1 MKIKNPHEPI
11 WFAKYQPQTIEDLIL
26 PQELKKS
33 LKYHVANEIVPNFG
47 LFSNSPGTGKSST
60 VNSILKEM
68 GGEALW
74 INASM
79 ESGIDVLRGKITNFA
94 SQQSFDNK
102 QKIVVLDEADHM
114 SSNAQA
120 AFRGFIDEFS
130 DNCSFIFTGNFKDK
144 IIQPLLDRLEVYNYD
159 EFKKTEMARQI
170 LERLI
175 FILDK
180 EGKEYKKEDLVSVIN
195 TFYPSIRSMI
205 GALQKYST
213 TGTLIIPEGELDNL
227 DKFSKLM
234 ETIKTKS
241 FNAMIESVNDISAP
255 SSFYPWLYK
264 NLNKFFE
271 KENLPKAVL
280 SLAKFQDMDSRAV
293 DKNLNTAACCTELMT
308 QCQIK

>member
-1 MKIKNPHEPI
+1 MTIFNKKDPI
-11 WFAKYQPQTIEDLIL
+11 WFERYKPQAIEDLIL
-26 PQELKKS
+26 PPELKNS
-33 LKYHVANEIVPNFG
+33 LKYHVAHETVPNFG

-60 VNSILKEM
+60 VNAILKAIN
-68 GGEALW
+68 GEALW

-94 SQQSFDNK
+94 SQQSFDDK

-130 DNCSFIFTGNFKDK
+130 ENCSFIFTGNFKEK
-144 IIQPLLDRLEVYNYD
+144 IIQPLLDRLEIYNYD
-159 EFKKTEMARQI
+159 EFKKTEMARPI

-175 FILDK
+175 FILDT
-180 EGKEYKKEDLVSVIN
+180 EEKEYKKEDLVSIIN
-195 TFYPSIRSMI
+195 TFYPSIRSMV

-213 TGTLIIPEGELDNL
+213 TGTLVIPEGELDNL
-227 DKFSKLM
+227 DKFTKLM

-241 FNAMIESVNDISAP
+241 FNAMIEAVNDISAP

-264 NLNKFFE
+264 NLHKFFE

-293 DKNLNTAACCTELMT
+293 DKNLNTAACCTEIMS